1 MKRKII
7 TIDEP
12 LCNGCGL
19 CVTACHEGAIQMV
32 ADKATLVS
40 ESYCDGLGDCL
51 PACPTGAI
59 TIEEREVVAYDEAAV
74 TAHMAKKAQNDEM
87 SVCPTCPGI
96 KPQTIQQEAPFWGQ
110 PLTPV
115 IESASV
121 PAPTTPHVASA
132 LQQWP
137 VQIKLVSRNA
147 PFLRNADL
155 LIAATCS
162 AFSYADFHAEFMRGK
177 VTLIGCPKLDGVDY
191 SEKLAQILAHND
203 INSIS
208 IVRMSVPCCGGLVQA
223 VKRAFQLSNTMIPW
237 SMVTIGTDGA
247 IIR

>member
-1 MKRKII
+1 MKRNII
-7 TIDEP
+7 KIDES

-32 ADKATLVS
+32 NGKARLVS

-59 TIEEREVVAYDEAAV
+59 TIEEREVASYDEAAV
-74 TAHMAKKAQNDEM
+74 QAHLAQKSSITED
-87 SVCPTCPGI
+87 SACPICPSTLPQNI
-96 KPQTIQQEAPFWGQ
+96 KRAAPDPAQ
-110 PLTPV
+110 PLTPMF
-115 IESASV
+115 ETASASV
-121 PAPTTPHVASA
+121 PAASQIVSE

-137 VQIKLVSRNA
+137 VQIKLVPPNA
-147 PFLRNADL
+147 PFLRNADIL
-155 LIAATCS
+155 VAATCS
-162 AFSYADFHAEFMRGK
+162 AFSYANFHTDFMKGK

-223 VKRAFQLSNTMIPW
+223 VKRAFQMSDTMIPW
-237 SMVTIGTDGA
+237 SVVTIATDGT
-247 IIR
+247 IIK